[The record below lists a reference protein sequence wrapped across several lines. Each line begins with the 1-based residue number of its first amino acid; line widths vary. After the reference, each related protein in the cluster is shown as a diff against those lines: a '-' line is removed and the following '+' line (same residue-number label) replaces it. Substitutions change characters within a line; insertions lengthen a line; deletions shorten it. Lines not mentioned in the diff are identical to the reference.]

1 MTDEN
6 TKTVIRV
13 DNGKPRANPLRVHLM
28 VTEPDEKGDYKTACE
43 QTINICNSDL
53 TDDAVSCQ
61 ICKSRSKNNG
71 WVQLDEDQS
80 LPSFAR
86 VDIARK
92 PEVGRWYDGYKVGQ
106 QDMRKERFRRVK
118 LNE

>member
-1 MTDEN
+1 MTKEQ
-6 TKTVIRV
+6 IREKIAEILLKN
-13 DNGKPRANPLRVHLM
+13 DGNSKLTYGGLADSIFSLTYPNGQPM
-28 VTEPDEKGDYKTACE
+28 
-43 QTINICNSDL
+43 I
-53 TDDAVSCQ
+53 AV
-61 ICKSRSKNNG
+61 
-71 WVQLDEDQS
+71 LDEDQS

-118 LNE
+118 SNE